1 MIGKPMYMS
10 PSATT
15 AGGGIVTDIYPT
27 FSFAIDG
34 DEPITGYTINSGE

>member
-15 AGGGIVTDIYPT
+15 AGGGIVTATNPT